1 MGYYTPPKPSERPFR
16 PARRRSR
23 STGDMEGLARR
34 TAEGGSGMLDV
45 SGLEKQED
53 DLSDSI
59 QRELR
64 KLRGER
70 GVRIFFLSLELR

>member
-1 MGYYTPPKPSERPFR
+1 
-16 PARRRSR
+16 
-23 STGDMEGLARR
+23 MEGLARR